1 MRDLN
6 KFLLLIIF
14 VLFTG
19 FAIGQTKVNGTVKAE
34 DTKDAVPGVT
44 VLVKGTTIGTITDFE
59 GKYNISVPAGS
70 KILVF
75 SYIGM
80 QTKEVEVKGGKLDVL
95 LKREDSEIAE
105 IYIVADRAKERETPV
120 AFSDVKKEEIEQQL
134 GSRDLPL
141 VMNMTPSV
149 YSTASGGGAGDAR
162 INVRGFNQRNV
173 AVMINGMPVNDMEN
187 GWVYWSNWDGV
198 ADATSSI
205 QMQRGLS
212 AVNLATPSIGGTMN
226 IITSPAD
233 KKQGGVAKMEYGSG
247 NFMKMSLT
255 GHTGMIND
263 KFALSAS
270 LVGKQGNGVID
281 GTWTKT
287 LAYYLGTTYKIN
299 KAHKLEL
306 FFVGASQRHGQ
317 NLYKQNVASYS
328 HDYAKKIGAD
338 DSTLLKY
345 SEADAETQYPDFSGA
360 KGGRYYNENWG
371 PISADYNGKQFWN
384 GKEHNR
390 YSKDF
395 INERENFYHK
405 PLANLNWYAKW
416 TPKVKQFTTLYY
428 SGGKGGGTGTYGD
441 MRWNY
446 HAGINSPS
454 RFVSWDKTYENN
466 FDNTTQLKYKIKDA
480 DGNTLSSVYQ
490 DKTAGQAWGI
500 LRNSRNNQTTIGAI
514 SKFQVLITDNLK
526 AQIGVDWRTA
536 KIEHFREVRDLLGGT
551 FFSSRDVNGDRLIK
565 EIKGGK
571 TKYFVNESD
580 FWTGD
585 DFKRKIGDR
594 IEYNFTNTVNW
605 MGYFVQ
611 AEYNVEKL
619 TAYGTFG
626 HSFIKYTYTN
636 HFKKGDDGKEL
647 TSETKSLPGYQIK
660 GGLSYRPLMG
670 FSVFGNFGYI
680 SKAPIFDNI
689 IDDRSGVVAAEV
701 QNEIFTAFEF
711 GVNYQTIRKDIDVKV
726 NYYNTSWKNRALN
739 IGIQNQD
746 GSEGFIFVS
755 GMNQKHSG
763 VEFEGNYHPAD
774 FIAIGAMASFGNW
787 NFTNDVK
794 GTYKD
799 YSGGT
804 ESDESYNFYTNGLK
818 VGDSPQ
824 TQFGGTITI
833 VPVKGLRFQFDGRHY
848 SNHYAAWDPFSRT
861 NENDKEQVWKTPSY
875 FLADM
880 HLSYKLPLKNDKLGV
895 VVFGHIFNLF
905 DAMYIQ
911 DATDNSKYNGFKGYD
926 GRFSHTVNSA
936 EVFLGLPRTFNLGV
950 KINF

>member
-1 MRDLN
+1 MATQEVAIKAGTIDVTMLPEN
-6 KFLLLIIF
+6 AELVEIF
-14 VLFTG
+14 V
-19 FAIGQTKVNGTVKAE
+19 
-34 DTKDAVPGVT
+34 
-44 VLVKGTTIGTITDFE
+44 
-59 GKYNISVPAGS
+59 
-70 KILVF
+70 
-75 SYIGM
+75 
-80 QTKEVEVKGGKLDVL
+80 
-95 LKREDSEIAE
+95 
-105 IYIVADRAKERETPV
+105 VADRAKERETPV
-120 AFSDVKKEEIEQQL
+120 AFSDVNKKEIEQQL

-149 YSTASGGGAGDAR
+149 YSTAGGGGAGDAR

-173 AVMINGMPVNDMEN
+173 AIMINGVPVNDMEN

-233 KKQGGVAKMEYGSG
+233 KKAGGIAKLEYGSG
-247 NFMKMSLT
+247 NFMKMTLSGNT
-255 GHTGMIND
+255 GLIND
-263 KFALSAS
+263 KFALSGS
-270 LVGKQGNGVID
+270 LVGKQGNGIID
-281 GTWTKT
+281 GTWTKAF
-287 LAYYLGTTYKIN
+287 AYYLGTSYKIN
-299 KAHKLEL
+299 KTHKLEL
-306 FFVGASQRHGQ
+306 FVVGASQRHGQ
-317 NLYKQNVASYS
+317 NLYKQNVAAYS
-328 HDYAKKIGAD
+328 HEFAKELGAD
-338 DSTLLKY
+338 DSTLLKFP
-345 SEADAETQYPDFSGA
+345 EADAAEQYPGFTNA
-360 KGGRYYNENWG
+360 KGGRYYNENWS
-371 PISADYNGKQFWN
+371 PITVDYNGKQFWN

-390 YSKDF
+390 FSKDF

-416 TPKVKQFTTLYY
+416 TPKVKQYTTLYY

-466 FDNTTQLKYKIKDA
+466 FDNTSQLKYKIKDA

-514 SKFQVLITDNLK
+514 SKFQVLFTDNLK

-565 EIKGGK
+565 EIKDGK

-689 IDDRSGVVAAEV
+689 IDDRSGVVATEV

-861 NENDKEQVWKTPSY
+861 NENDKAQVWLTPAY

-880 HLSYKLPLKNDKLGV
+880 HFSYQLPLKGKFGV
-895 VVFGHIFNLF
+895 KIYGHVFNLL

-911 DATDNSKYNGFKGYD
+911 DAVDNSKYNAFMGYD

-936 EVFLGLPRTFNLGV
+936 EVYLGLPRTFNAGV
-950 KINF
+950 KIIF